1 MGKHRERLRR
11 VWHRVLPDFPLPL
24 RVAPG
29 IWWLARNDA
38 VSDDL
43 FAGIFE
49 RGERRVFAA
58 LLKPGMAVL
67 DIGAHAGLYTLVASK
82 LVGPAGHVTAFEPSL
97 RERTRLMKHLAIN
110 HCGNVTVQPVALGE
124 TEGEATLYVVQ
135 GNETGCNS
143 LRPGDVGASQPLQ
156 VPLRRLDDLHARG
169 EIGHVD
175 VVKMDV
181 EGAELSVLRGAEAFF
196 REVRPVLLCEIED
209 AGIAPWGYNGREII
223 DLVAGWGYDWSR
235 VDAKDGRLQ
244 PLAPGNTEFTGNFL
258 ARPR

>member
-67 DIGAHAGLYTLVASK
+67 
-82 LVGPAGHVTAFEPSL
+82 
-97 RERTRLMKHLAIN
+97 
-110 HCGNVTVQPVALGE
+110 
-124 TEGEATLYVVQ
+124 
-135 GNETGCNS
+135 
-143 LRPGDVGASQPLQ
+143 
-156 VPLRRLDDLHARG
+156 
-169 EIGHVD
+169 
-175 VVKMDV
+175 
-181 EGAELSVLRGAEAFF
+181 RGAEAFF

-209 AGIAPWGYNGREII
+209 ARIAPWGYNGREII

-244 PLAPGNTEFTGNFL
+244 PLVPGTTEFMGNFL